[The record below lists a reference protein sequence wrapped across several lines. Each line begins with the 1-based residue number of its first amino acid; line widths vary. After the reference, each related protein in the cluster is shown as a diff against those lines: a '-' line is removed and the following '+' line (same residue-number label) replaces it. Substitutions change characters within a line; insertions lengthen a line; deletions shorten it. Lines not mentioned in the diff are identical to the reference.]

1 LLKVEL
7 KRKLLDF
14 SLNVAFSVDG
24 ETLGILGPSGSG
36 KTMTLLCIAGLIRPD
51 SGFIQLNDR
60 VLLDSSHKVNLPSK
74 ARNVGLVFQN
84 YALFPH
90 LTAGENIA
98 YGIRNRSRQ
107 EVSQRVQ
114 VLIEK
119 MGLDGLQQR
128 YPRELSSGQQQRVAV
143 ARALAPEPEILLLDE
158 PFSALDSLT
167 KEQLE
172 MQILDLRQFYK
183 GNIILVTHDLAE
195 AYRLSSRIAVYE
207 SGGIIQC
214 DNKAKLIASPAN
226 LTVAKITGF
235 RNLLLGTINEIT
247 DSHISILVPE
257 LGTLKAVRYKHS
269 RLLSGMS
276 VTIGISP
283 EYVKITNHPGENTV
297 YGSLSRIVEE
307 IRGYRCFFQLNSAQ
321 NTVYQLDAVIS
332 KSDKNIIPTL
342 GSKVHIHLPPEYL
355 VVITH

>member
-1 LLKVEL
+1 MLKVEL

-14 SLNVAFSVDG
+14 NLDVAFSVDG

-128 YPRELSSGQQQRVAV
+128 YPRSCPPVSNSG
-143 ARALAPEPEILLLDE
+143 
-158 PFSALDSLT
+158 
-167 KEQLE
+167 
-172 MQILDLRQFYK
+172 
-183 GNIILVTHDLAE
+183 
-195 AYRLSSRIAVYE
+195 
-207 SGGIIQC
+207 
-214 DNKAKLIASPAN
+214 
-226 LTVAKITGF
+226 
-235 RNLLLGTINEIT
+235 
-247 DSHISILVPE
+247 
-257 LGTLKAVRYKHS
+257 
-269 RLLSGMS
+269 
-276 VTIGISP
+276 
-283 EYVKITNHPGENTV
+283 
-297 YGSLSRIVEE
+297 
-307 IRGYRCFFQLNSAQ
+307 
-321 NTVYQLDAVIS
+321 
-332 KSDKNIIPTL
+332 
-342 GSKVHIHLPPEYL
+342 
-355 VVITH
+355 

>member
-60 VLLDSSHKVNLPSK
+60 VLLDSSHKINLPSK

-84 YALFPH
+84 FALFPH
-90 LTAGENIA
+90 LSARENIA
-98 YGIRNRSRQ
+98 YGIQNRSRQ
-107 EVSQRVQ
+107 EVNQRVQ

-128 YPRELSSGQQQRVAV
+128 YPHQLSAGQQQRVAL

-183 GNIILVTHDLAE
+183 GSIILVTHDLAE

-207 SGGIIQC
+207 SGNIIQC

-226 LTVAKITGF
+226 LTVAKIAGF
-235 RNLLLGTINEIT
+235 RNLLPGIINDVT
-247 DSHISILVPE
+247 DSHISIVVPA
-257 LGTLKAVRYKHS
+257 LGILKAVRYKHS
-269 RLLSGMS
+269 RLSSGMS

-283 EYVKITNHPGENTV
+283 EYVKITDHPGENTV

-307 IRGYRCFFQLNSAQ
+307 IRGYRCFFQLNNAQSA
-321 NTVYQLDAVIS
+321 VYQLDAIIS
-332 KSDKNIIPTL
+332 KSDKSIIPTL
-342 GSKVHIHLPPEYL
+342 GSNVYLHLPPEYL

>member
-1 LLKVEL
+1 
-7 KRKLLDF
+7 
-14 SLNVAFSVDG
+14 
-24 ETLGILGPSGSG
+24 
-36 KTMTLLCIAGLIRPD
+36 
-51 SGFIQLNDR
+51 
-60 VLLDSSHKVNLPSK
+60 
-74 ARNVGLVFQN
+74 
-84 YALFPH
+84 
-90 LTAGENIA
+90 
-98 YGIRNRSRQ
+98 
-107 EVSQRVQ
+107 
-114 VLIEK
+114 